1 MDAAATAGVEGC
13 AMTQAVSPDRNPSVL
28 RIQAVLVTIALVAG
42 LSIATVHEF
51 TRPLVQAQRG
61 GLLGNAA
68 LEVLPG
74 AASYRLYARGADGG
88 LELLPGVDGA
98 ELFLGVND
106 RGEAVGV
113 AIVASGMGYQD
124 TIQLVYGLDPQQG
137 RLLGM
142 RVVASRETPGLG
154 SLIVEDAGFVGGFS
168 QVVLQV
174 DTTGALEPLRIRDDP
189 RYERGEI
196 DAISGATVSVRAV
209 AQIISR
215 SLDEWLPVLR
225 AHYDGLAGDARG

>member
-1 MDAAATAGVEGC
+1 MKTP
-13 AMTQAVSPDRNPSVL
+13 AVAPDRAPSVL
-28 RIQAVLVTIALVAG
+28 RVQAVLVAIALVAG

-74 AASYRLYARGADGG
+74 AVNYRIYARGADGRP
-88 LELLPGVDGA
+88 ELLHTIDGA
-98 ELFLGVND
+98 ELFVGLD
-106 RGEAVGV
+106 ARGAPVGV

-124 TIQLVYGLDPQQG
+124 TIQLLYGLDPQQR

-154 SLIVEDAGFVGGFS
+154 SLIVEDAGFVAGFS
-168 QVVLQV
+168 QVVLQFE
-174 DTTGALEPLRIRDDP
+174 DEGEGQLQPLRVHDQA

-196 DAISGATVSVRAV
+196 DAITGATVSVRAV
-209 AQIISR
+209 ARIISR
-215 SLDEWLPVLR
+215 SLAEWLPVLR
-225 AHYDGLAGDARG
+225 AHYDELRGDERG

>member
-1 MDAAATAGVEGC
+1 MTPGV
-13 AMTQAVSPDRNPSVL
+13 TPDRAPSVL
-28 RIQAVLVTIALVAG
+28 RVQAVLVAIALVAG

-61 GLLGNAA
+61 GLLGSAA

-74 AASYRLYARGADGG
+74 AVNYRIYARGADGAP
-88 LELLPGVDGA
+88 ELLQTVDGA
-98 ELFLGVND
+98 ELFLGLD
-106 RGEAVGV
+106 ARGEAVGV

-124 TIQLVYGLDPQQG
+124 TIQLVYGLESQQR

-154 SLIVEDAGFVGGFS
+154 SLIVEDAGFVAGFS
-168 QVVLQV
+168 QVVLQL
-174 DTTGALEPLRIRDDP
+174 DGEGELQPLRVRDQA

-196 DAISGATVSVRAV
+196 DAITGATVSVRAV
-209 AQIISR
+209 ARIINR
-215 SLDEWLPVLR
+215 SLAEWLPVLR
-225 AHYDGLAGDARG
+225 AHYGKLWGDERG

>member
-1 MDAAATAGVEGC
+1 
-13 AMTQAVSPDRNPSVL
+13 MTQAASTDRNPSVL

-68 LEVLPG
+68 LAVLPG
-74 AASYRLYARGADGG
+74 ADSYRSYALGPDGA

-98 ELFLGVND
+98 ELFLGLD
-106 RGEAVGV
+106 ARGEAVGV
-113 AIVASGMGYQD
+113 AIVGSGMGYQD
-124 TIQLVYGLDPQQG
+124 TIQLVYGLDPREG

-154 SLIVEDAGFVGGFS
+154 SLIVDDARFVAGFS
-168 QVVLQV
+168 QLMLQF
-174 DTTGALEPLRIRDDP
+174 DAAGEPEPLRIRDEA

-209 AQIISR
+209 AQIINR
-215 SLDEWLPVLR
+215 SLDRWLPVLR
-225 AHYDGLAGDARG
+225 AHYDELTGEGGG